1 MIGEIVGVHG
11 VRGACK
17 VRSYG
22 GPETLFAA
30 GAQFD
35 AVGRDGRSQM
45 LTVEWAKPHGKGLV
59 MAFAGVADRRA
70 AEALVGVGLYVDR
83 NALPALEDGSYYW
96 FELIGMAVYAT
107 DGSYLGELRDVIQT
121 GSNDVYVVKHDERE
135 TLVPALENV
144 VTAIDLDKK
153 EMRVDLP
160 EGL

>member
-22 GPETLFAA
+22 GPEALFAA
-30 GAQFD
+30 GAKFD
-35 AVGRDGRSQM
+35 AASRDGRSQV
-45 LTVEWAKPHGKGLV
+45 LTVEWVKPHGKGLV
-59 MAFAGVADRRA
+59 MAFEGVADRRA

-107 DGSYLGELRDVIQT
+107 DGSYLGALRDVIQT
-121 GSNDVYVVKHDERE
+121 GSNDVYVVRHGAKE
-135 TLVPALENV
+135 TLVPALVSV
-144 VTAIDLDKK
+144 VKAIDTQQNRM
-153 EMRVDLP
+153 EVDLP
-160 EGL
+160 PGL